1 MSTRISPKAKPKKTD
16 ALMLRVG
23 HPADINPIIDIV
35 KGKSS
40 KMQAYVDGGAQVCVM
55 TEATCK
61 EIGATITAK
70 AAIHM
75 RMANHKRVKCL
86 GIAQD
91 FHVRVL
97 GIDCM
102 VDFYVMH
109 AKENAYLVILGRP
122 WLIAI
127 GANQNWET
135 GLLVVPDKA
144 RGKKVIYD
152 MRSKESHFHPLEEGE
167 DSKIGDD
174 EYSSY
179 DSDSEC

>member
-16 ALMLRVG
+16 ALMLWVG
-23 HPADINPIIDIV
+23 HPANINPIIDIIM
-35 KGKSS
+35 GKSS

-61 EIGATITAK
+61 EIGAEVTAK

-75 RMANHKRVKCL
+75 RMANHKRVKCF

-91 FHVRVL
+91 VRVRVL

-102 VDFYVMH
+102 VDFYVMRD
-109 AKENAYLVILGRP
+109 KENAYPVILGRP
-122 WLIAI
+122 WLIAT
-127 GANQNWET
+127 GDNQNWET
-135 GLLVVPDKA
+135 SLLVVPDKA

-152 MRSKESHFHPLEEGE
+152 MRLKESHFHPLEEGE
-167 DSKIGDD
+167 D
-174 EYSSY
+174 
-179 DSDSEC
+179 

>member
-1 MSTRISPKAKPKKTD
+1 MSTRIAPKAKPKKTD

-23 HPADINPIIDIV
+23 HPADINPIIDIIM
-35 KGKSS
+35 GKSS

-61 EIGATITAK
+61 EIGAEVTAAK

-91 FHVRVL
+91 VRVRVL

-102 VDFYVMH
+102 VDFYVMR
-109 AKENAYLVILGRP
+109 AKENAYP
-122 WLIAI
+122 
-127 GANQNWET
+127 Q
-135 GLLVVPDKA
+135 
-144 RGKKVIYD
+144 
-152 MRSKESHFHPLEEGE
+152 
-167 DSKIGDD
+167 
-174 EYSSY
+174 
-179 DSDSEC
+179 